1 MKVLIVEDERLA
13 AQKLIRLLGEIDGSI
28 QVVDILKSVE
38 EAVNW
43 FLKNTAP
50 DLIFMDIQLED
61 GLCFEIFENC
71 LITINCL
78 LLVFSCFI

>member
-28 QVVDILKSVE
+28 QVVDVLKSVE
-38 EAVNW
+38 ETVNW

-71 LITINCL
+71 RINTPV
-78 LLVFSCFI
+78 VFTTAL